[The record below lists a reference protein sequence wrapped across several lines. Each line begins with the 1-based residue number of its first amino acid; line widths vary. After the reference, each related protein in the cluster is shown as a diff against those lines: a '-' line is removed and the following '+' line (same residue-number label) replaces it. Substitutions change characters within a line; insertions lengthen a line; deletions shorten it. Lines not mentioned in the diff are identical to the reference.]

1 VCPVAC
7 PSVEKGNTK
16 NGCVLLQTGH
26 EVVRCGRAQGTAS
39 NVSAQRVLRFL
50 SFWLAFATRLC
61 LKRRMSSTNTHVGH
75 NSQLCTVKHS
85 LRIRVHPPSFRC
97 PSLAF
102 LDVDFPV
109 RRYKN
114 RLQKYSDYERVVI
127 RPAICSP
134 VFRQN
139 GTRLL

>member
-75 NSQLCTVKHS
+75 NSQFCNAPSSTVFVFAF
-85 LRIRVHPPSFRC
+85 IRHLSDAPPSH
-97 PSLAF
+97 SWMLTF
-102 LDVDFPV
+102 LFEDTKMDS
-109 RRYKN
+109 KN
-114 RLQKYSDYERVVI
+114 TVI
-127 RPAICSP
+127 MNES
-134 VFRQN
+134 
-139 GTRLL
+139 